1 MIDNKYF
8 TAQVRRGIFS
18 AEIDRRSV
26 DFRFPSQ
33 VQLEAVP
40 SDEFTSASEACLKA
54 ISSAEGIIVV
64 LDARAG
70 GSDWGAATAPLV
82 GAIQEAPAALKV
94 VVGSFPDMLAPTAKN
109 EAHVACVSLGLDL
122 GAEGLL
128 ACCTDPHEGG
138 ASREKEGVPRI
149 WEAMGSVMWSSM
161 VMKPRQTP
169 DTAPPLS
176 DEASAGTGGA
186 SESKV
191 AVAEPESDRIA
202 GGGGAASPPPTSTP
216 EAEAAKGIPSEE
228 DDAAAAGRIATA
240 LHDTLS
246 APDVVS
252 TAAGL
257 LAEAGAARHDGDEDA
272 ALEAQLGQ
280 FEDMLAKVAQVR
292 AATTSR
298 TMTDEQR
305 RALAADMA
313 MALMQALEGGDE

>member
-70 GSDWGAATAPLV
+70 GSDWGAAMASLV

-94 VVGSFPDMLAPTAKN
+94 VVGSFPDMLAPAAKD

-176 DEASAGTGGA
+176 DEASAGAGGA

-191 AVAEPESDRIA
+191 AVAEPESDHV
-202 GGGGAASPPPTSTP
+202 ASPPPTSTP
-216 EAEAAKGIPSEE
+216 ETEAAKGIPSEE
-228 DDAAAAGRIATA
+228 DDAAAAGRRATA

-292 AATTSR
+292 AATTSG

-313 MALMQALEGGDE
+313 MALMQALEGDDE